1 MNIFIDFFLI
11 AVFGYFGWFGL
22 LVVLGTLF
30 ANGDDAKEK
39 KIATL
44 SAWIM
49 ATGCVIFFLDKNGFL
64 SIL

>member
-1 MNIFIDFFLI
+1 MNIFIDLFLI
-11 AVFGYFGWFGL
+11 AVIGYFGWFGL
-22 LVVLGTLF
+22 LVILATSF
-30 ANGDDAKEK
+30 PNANEK

-49 ATGCVIFFLDKNGFL
+49 AAGCVIFFLDKNGFL